1 MVFTQ
6 STTTVLLLMVL
17 PALPPGSS
25 VIYGIGLPAT
35 IGSGASIAMVPGL
48 ISSVFPAEVRQTGYS
63 ISYNIVI
70 ATIGGVLGLI
80 MVGLVSIRSAGT
92 PMYVAFLGV
101 VISLIAAGVVA
112 RVPIYLGRGAGI
124 RAANGAVSRSGDAA
138 HTG

>member
-6 STTTVLLLMVL
+6 STTTVLLLLVL
-17 PALPPGSS
+17 PLPPGSS
-25 VIYGIGLPAT
+25 VIYWIGLPAT

-80 MVGLVSIRSAGT
+80 MVGLVSILGAGT
-92 PMYVAFLGV
+92 PRYVAFLGV

-112 RVPIYLGRGAGI
+112 RIPIYLGRGAGI
-124 RAANGAVSRSGDAA
+124 RTANGAGGRSGDAA